1 MLASGARLG
10 VYEVVAPLGAGG
22 MGEVYRA
29 RDTKLGREVAI
40 KILHD
45 SFVDDPER
53 IARFERE
60 AQLLAALNHPH
71 IAAIYGLESAGATQF
86 LVLELVEGETL
97 AAKLAGVGGSG
108 IGIRESLAIGR
119 QIVDALQA
127 AHEKGIIHRDLKPAN
142 IALTHDGQ
150 VKVLD
155 FGLAKHDPGPSGSS
169 AAAGPVGLTHS
180 PTLTFAHTQVG
191 VILGTA
197 AYMSPEQARGRAADK
212 RSDVWAFGCVLFEM
226 LTGRRAFDGEDV
238 TDVIA
243 AVVRGEPDWTALP
256 SDLPAQFRR
265 LLERC
270 LEKDRRQRIADIAVA
285 QFLLTETIAPAPA
298 PAPPARVTPSRQR
311 VVAATAAGLIIGA
324 AAAAIAAWIMFSRR
338 PAAPSPPVRF
348 AIVPPAN
355 QTIALQGGDRKI
367 AISSDGARVVYRLT
381 VGSQPTLFTRAL
393 NELDSHPLSGA
404 GGRDPFMSP
413 DGRWIAYFT
422 ATDLRKVAV
431 SGGPSVTICSI
442 DAQSRGASWGDDDT
456 IIFSV
461 ADPRGGL
468 QRVSAAGGSPTVLTT
483 VDGAKSE
490 VAHMFPH
497 LLPGA
502 HAVLFTISSGAID
515 SSQIAVLDLQSH
527 QHKVLLRGGTD
538 AKYVDSGHLIYAAGG
553 GLRAVRF
560 DLSRLEIH
568 GDSVPVLDQTM
579 TEVTGVAN
587 YDVSRRGNLVFV
599 PGGAA
604 ASMAPPRSLVWVD
617 RQGREEPI
625 KAPPRAYAIPRV
637 SPDGTRVALDV
648 RDQTNDIWIWDLA
661 RQTLTPLNLD
671 PGVDMS
677 PVWTPDSR
685 RIIWTSSR
693 AGGNPNIYW
702 QAADGTGT
710 PERLTTSA
718 PAQFPVSMSPDGTSV
733 AMFTGTAL
741 GGGLDVSVL
750 TLDRSIAPAPKMR
763 TAPLIQGTATK
774 FNPEISPD
782 GRWIALQ
789 SGESGQSQIYVR
801 PFPAVDGGRWQISPE
816 GGTRPAWSRNG
827 RELFYLDANDLLTA
841 VSVATGATFS
851 AGKPVKLLNTRY
863 YAGSTTRG
871 YDLRGYD
878 VSPDGQ
884 RFLMVKEHG
893 TESTP
898 APPSTAIVVVL
909 NWAEEL
915 KQRVPERAR

>member
-1 MLASGARLG
+1 MPLSSGTRLG

-40 KILHD
+40 KILPE
-45 SFVDDPER
+45 SFVDNPER

-71 IAAIYGLESAGATQF
+71 IAAIHGLESAGATQF

-97 AAKLAGVGGSG
+97 AAKLEGTRGLGLG
-108 IGIRESLAIGR
+108 IHESLAVAR
-119 QIVDALQA
+119 QIADALQA

-142 IALTHDGQ
+142 IAFTLDGQ

-155 FGLAKHDPGPSGSS
+155 FGLAKHDAGSAGSS
-169 AAAGPVGLTHS
+169 AAAGPVGMTHS
-180 PTLTFAHTQVG
+180 PTITFAHTQVG

-197 AYMSPEQARGRAADK
+197 AYMSPEQAKGRAADK
-212 RSDVWAFGCVLFEM
+212 RSDVWAFGCVLYEM
-226 LTGRRAFDGEDV
+226 LTGTRAFDGEDV
-238 TDVIA
+238 TDIIA
-243 AVVRGEPDWTALP
+243 AVVRGEPDWSALP
-256 SDLPAQFRR
+256 RDLSGQLRR

-285 QFLLTETIAPAPA
+285 QFLLTETTVPAQAP
-298 PAPPARVTPSRQR
+298 VTRSRQR
-311 VVAATAAGLIIGA
+311 TVAASAAGLIIGVA
-324 AAAAIAAWIMFSRR
+324 ATAIAAWMMLPR
-338 PAAPSPPVRF
+338 PLAAPLPVRF
-348 AIVPPAN
+348 TIVPAAT
-355 QTIALQGGDRKI
+355 QTIALQGGDRKV
-367 AISSDGARVVYRLT
+367 AISADGARVVYRLT

-393 NELDSHPLSGA
+393 NELDAHPLSGP

-431 SGGPSVTICSI
+431 SGGPPVTICKL
-442 DAQSRGASWGDDDT
+442 DAQSRGASWADDDT

-461 ADPRGGL
+461 ADPRAGL
-468 QRVSAAGGSPTVLTT
+468 QRVSAGGGAPTVLTT
-483 VDGAKSE
+483 ADGAKNE
-490 VAHMFPH
+490 IAHAFPH
-497 LLPGA
+497 VLPGA
-502 HAVLFTISSGAID
+502 NAVLFTISSGAID
-515 SSQIAVLDLQSH
+515 TAQIAVLDLKSR
-527 QHKVLLRGGTD
+527 QHKILLRGGTD

-560 DLSRLEIH
+560 DLSRLEIL

-579 TEVTGVAN
+579 TEVTGAAD

-604 ASMAPPRSLVWVD
+604 APTAQARSLVWVD

-625 KAPPRAYAIPRV
+625 NAPPRAYAIPRV

-648 RDQTNDIWIWDLA
+648 RDQSNDIWIWDLA

-685 RIIWTSSR
+685 RIVWTSSR
-693 AGGNPNIYW
+693 AGGNPNLYW

-718 PAQFPVSMSPDGTSV
+718 PAQFPVSMSPDGTRV
-733 AMFTGTAL
+733 ALFTGTEL
-741 GGGLDVSVL
+741 GGGLDLNVL
-750 TLDRSIAPAPKMR
+750 TLDRTVALPPKMR
-763 TAPLIQGTATK
+763 TEPLIQSTATK

-789 SGESGQSQIYVR
+789 SNESGQPQIYVR
-801 PFPAVDGGRWQISPE
+801 PFPAVDGGRWQISPD

-827 RELFYLDANDLLTA
+827 RELFYLNANDLLTA
-841 VSVATGATFS
+841 VSVVTGATFT
-851 AGKPVKLLNTRY
+851 AGKPVKVLNTRY

-884 RFLMVKEHG
+884 RFLMVKENAPAN
-893 TESTP
+893 TP
-898 APPSTAIVVVL
+898 RSPSAAIIVVL

-915 KQRVPERAR
+915 KQRLTERDR